1 MEKEMQERM
10 NDQLMY
16 NKAKSE
22 QQRMR
27 DELFRQI
34 EEKKMRERMEKEHND
49 EQARMWA
56 VD

>member
-1 MEKEMQERM
+1 
-10 NDQLMY
+10 MY

-27 DELFRQI
+27 EELFKQI

-56 VD
+56 ID